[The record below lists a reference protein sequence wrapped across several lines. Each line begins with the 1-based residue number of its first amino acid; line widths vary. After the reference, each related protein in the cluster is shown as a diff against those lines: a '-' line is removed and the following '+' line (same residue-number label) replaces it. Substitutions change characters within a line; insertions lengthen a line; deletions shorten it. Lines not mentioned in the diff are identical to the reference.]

1 MGTWYDIRSWLEPW
15 LLHSVGPSS
24 WVCLGCVRIWSLYVT
39 VMIASKISQDILG
52 TLTATCPWDHMPKGG
67 LCLASNPAR
76 SESSAAKL
84 TKRAKDFSSSALSL
98 SCVSP
103 PANESQNP
111 GRVRLKFTCERA
123 LLDASCFQ
131 CNHDQSCGDSICM
144 VPLVSLYWHMK
155 KEQIF
160 KTEELICNLSK
171 LISFD
176 FRLTC
181 RSLSCFS
188 LI

>member
-1 MGTWYDIRSWLEPW
+1 ML
-15 LLHSVGPSS
+15 
-24 WVCLGCVRIWSLYVT
+24 
-39 VMIASKISQDILG
+39 
-52 TLTATCPWDHMPKGG
+52 KGG
-67 LCLASNPAR
+67 LCLVSNPAR

-111 GRVRLKFTCERA
+111 GRVNE
-123 LLDASCFQ
+123 
-131 CNHDQSCGDSICM
+131 
-144 VPLVSLYWHMK
+144 LYWMHHVFSAIMINHVGTRYVWSRRYPSIDMK
-155 KEQIF
+155 KEQM
-160 KTEELICNLSK
+160 TEELICNLSK
-171 LISFD
+171 LTSFD